1 MQLFYHEIGKI
12 GAFRQESVYIICY
25 NFILRVEKR
34 KKKKLPTWF
43 KSKHLVLN
51 WVDNLFFL
59 FLTGTIKFE
68 HIGQESIYTICSN
81 FFDKPEKYIYLRHD
95 EQK

>member
-1 MQLFYHEIGKI
+1 MCRK
-12 GAFRQESVYIICY
+12 
-25 NFILRVEKR
+25 K

-68 HIGQESIYTICSN
+68 HIGHTDSWWNASIYQFYDKVAALHQESIYMICSN